1 MPARASW
8 LLWLGAATGLALAV
22 TSISG
27 GASSAKSPPAAQPT
41 APAPLPRGAVA
52 VVDGVLILQADYDL
66 ELRRIVERERRAP
79 TARDKQAAVQRLVDD
94 ELLLARGIEL
104 GMVRADAPTRRALL
118 GAVFASERAAAVTRA
133 PSAEEIERAYREAGD
148 ALQQPGK
155 LRLRQLSYRVLNR
168 DTSAA
173 THARAADA
181 VRRLR
186 AGEPFEQVRVAT
198 AAYAGPDPLSDRLVS
213 VAELREQ
220 LGPVALAAALALQ
233 PGQVSEVLGSGPQL
247 RVLLLLERG
256 EPELPPLQE
265 IRAQVQRM
273 AQQQA
278 ADRAFAA
285 RIAELRKDAS
295 IRVAERLP

>member
-1 MPARASW
+1 
-8 LLWLGAATGLALAV
+8 
-22 TSISG
+22 
-27 GASSAKSPPAAQPT
+27 
-41 APAPLPRGAVA
+41 
-52 VVDGVLILQADYDL
+52 VLILRADYDT
-66 ELRRIVERERRAP
+66 ELRNIAEREARAP
-79 TARDKQAAVQRLVDD
+79 TARDRQAAVQRLIDD

-104 GMVRADAPTRRALL
+104 GMVRADLPTRRALL
-118 GAVFASERAAAVTRA
+118 GAVFASERAAAVTKP
-133 PSAEEIERAYREAGD
+133 PSAEEVERFYREAGD

-168 DTSAA
+168 DPSAA

-213 VAELREQ
+213 IAELRDE
-220 LGPVALAAALALQ
+220 LGPVVLAAALALQ
-233 PGQVSEVLGSGPQL
+233 PGQVSDVLGGGPLL

-256 EPELPPLQE
+256 EPELPPLQQ

-278 ADRAFAA
+278 ADRAFAG
-285 RIAELRKDAS
+285 RIAELRKGAS
-295 IRVAERLP
+295 IRVAEHLP